1 MLPDIYD
8 SLTPEQRSAVDS
20 LNYRWQLRIIEI
32 KSKWPFIRPRL
43 EKISKLWFLPK
54 KYEIV
59 LNDLMK
65 IIDNI

>member
-32 KSKWPFIRPRL
+32 KSKWPLIKPTID
-43 EKISKLWFLPK
+43 KITKLWFLPK
-54 KYEIV
+54 KYRLV
-59 LNDLMK
+59 LTDLMK